1 MSFELKPD
9 ETGNLHLVGEEMPCG
24 PRQIRIWHWGMPNTL
39 GRMEREEAAAR
50 LIVFSIHFGAWVGV
64 SFARIGEM
72 CVADIEAQRNALAI
86 REANY
91 VETERVAKAN
101 RRRGWLNFF
110 TLGWYGRTHPEEAA
124 SVMNTP
130 DVPMTGIYVF
140 GPQHIITGFQELRDD
155 GMVRIEDVDGQDVIY
170 PTQKLLHRIMEVQ
183 HIAA

>member
-72 CVADIEAQRNALAI
+72 CMNDIELHRNALAI
-86 REANY
+86 QEANY
-91 VETERVAKAN
+91 AETERVAKAN
-101 RRRGWLNFF
+101 RRRAWLNWLTF
-110 TLGWYGRTHPEEAA
+110 GWYGRTHPEE
-124 SVMNTP
+124 SVKVLNTP

-155 GMVRIEDVDGQDVIY
+155 GMVRIEDVDGKDVIY
-170 PTQKLLHRIMEVQ
+170 PTPKLLQRIMEVQ
-183 HIAA
+183 NIAA